1 MNKKEL
7 NKFIIIGFLSLILG
21 SLFGVMSGIKSTNNT
36 NEKYVMIENYVM
48 MELEKNELIEEPISI
63 KSINGKYFVLDKLLY
78 PSTMINNNTSND
90 LSYITFN
97 IIIYYKNGNIISKNS
112 YTTTPIPSNSTTY
125 VTLEPIKISGSS
137 EIEKVE
143 MHMENVVEY

>member
-7 NKFIIIGFLSLILG
+7 NKFIIIGVLSLILG
-21 SLFGVMSGIKSTNNT
+21 SLFGIMSGIKSTNNT
-36 NEKYVMIENYVM
+36 NEKSEVI
-48 MELEKNELIEEPISI
+48 ELEKSELAEEPVSI
-63 KSINGKYFVLDKLLY
+63 KSANGKYFVIDKLLY

-97 IIIYYKNGNIISKNS
+97 IIIYYKNGNITSKNS
-112 YTTTPIPSNSTTY
+112 YTTTPIPSNTTTY
-125 VTLEPIKISGSS
+125 VTLEPIKVSG

-143 MHMENVVEY
+143 MQMENAVEY

>member
-7 NKFIIIGFLSLILG
+7 NKFIIIGVLSLILG
-21 SLFGVMSGIKSTNNT
+21 SLFGIMSGIKSTNNT
-36 NEKYVMIENYVM
+36 NEKSEVL
-48 MELEKNELIEEPISI
+48 ELEKNELPEEPVSI
-63 KSINGKYFVLDKLLY
+63 KSVNGKYFIIDKILY

-97 IIIYYKNGNIISKNS
+97 IIIYYKNGNITSKNS
-112 YTTTPIPSNSTTY
+112 YTTTPIPSNTTTY
-125 VTLEPIKISGSS
+125 VTLEPIKISGSG

-143 MHMENVVEY
+143 MQMENAVEY

>member
-7 NKFIIIGFLSLILG
+7 NKFIIIGVLSLILG
-21 SLFGVMSGIKSTNNT
+21 SLFGIMSGIKSTNNT
-36 NEKYVMIENYVM
+36 NEKSEVI
-48 MELEKNELIEEPISI
+48 ELEKNELPEEPVSI
-63 KSINGKYFVLDKLLY
+63 KSVNGKYFVIDKLLY

-97 IIIYYKNGNIISKNS
+97 IIIYYKNGNITSKNS
-112 YTTTPIPSNSTTY
+112 YTTTPIPSNTTTY
-125 VTLEPIKISGSS
+125 VTLEPIKISGSG

-143 MHMENVVEY
+143 MQMENAVEY